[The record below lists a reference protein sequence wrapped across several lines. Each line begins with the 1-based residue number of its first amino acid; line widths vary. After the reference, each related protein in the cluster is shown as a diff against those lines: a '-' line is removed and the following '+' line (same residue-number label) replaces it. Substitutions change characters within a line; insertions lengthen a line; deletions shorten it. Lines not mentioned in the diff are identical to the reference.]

1 MYYNTFTGIFLHRR
15 SRPSSHPSLANQST
29 QPDMNVYE
37 MTDFNQP
44 AQSTTNLYDTITED
58 TTRHSS
64 DDTHVYY
71 NNIRQTVAPPHVY
84 YNEQPVER
92 GAKNEPQNSQE
103 TSPDVSLD
111 ELYNQPNKQRK
122 PAPVSQHYEYVY
134 GHRAAGGKRGA
145 EEAGGNGGAEEE
157 ESGVGNQDVDYVDAD
172 HDVTPD
178 SRSAEV
184 TPSQNLG
191 VIYAEV
197 QRKDTDTDHQ
207 VDSGETPGDS
217 NMVMIENKLY
227 N

>member
-1 MYYNTFTGIFLHRR
+1 MFTGIFLHRR

-37 MTDFNQP
+37 TTGFNQP

-71 NNIRQTVAPPHVY
+71 NNIGQTVVPPDDRHVY
-84 YNEQPVER
+84 YNEQSVAR
-92 GAKNEPQNSQE
+92 GAKNEPQNNQE

-122 PAPVSQHYEYVY
+122 PATVSQDYEYVY
-134 GHRAAGGKRGA
+134 GHGAAGGNGAA
-145 EEAGGNGGAEEE
+145 EEAGGNGGAEEG
-157 ESGVGNQDVDYVDAD
+157 ESRVGNQDLDYTDID
-172 HDVTPD
+172 HSVTPD
-178 SRSAEV
+178 LRSAEI
-184 TPSQNLG
+184 TPRSEG
-191 VIYAEV
+191 VIYAEI

-217 NMVMIENKLY
+217 DMVMVENELY